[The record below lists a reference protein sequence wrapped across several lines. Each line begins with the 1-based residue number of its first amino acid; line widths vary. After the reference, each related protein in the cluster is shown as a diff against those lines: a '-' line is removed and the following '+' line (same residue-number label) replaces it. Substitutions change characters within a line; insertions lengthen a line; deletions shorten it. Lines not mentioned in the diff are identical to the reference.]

1 MKKLVIATR
10 GSKLALWQSEHIKAV
25 LEEQNPGLEVSLKI
39 VVTSGDKIL
48 DVPLA
53 KIGGK
58 GLFLK
63 EIEETMLSG
72 DAQLA
77 VHSLKDVPT
86 QMPEGLVLA
95 AITEREDDRD
105 AMLSEKYASIDDL
118 PQGAVVGTSS
128 LRRRMQILSL
138 RPDLNIKDL
147 RGNVDTRIR
156 KLKEGE
162 FDAIILASAGINR
175 LGLLDSV
182 EYVYPIAL
190 DHMVPAMGQGALG
203 IEAIDD
209 PEVLAI
215 ARGLEDKN
223 TRIETTIEREF
234 VDTLQGGC
242 QVPIGVNQC
251 DGAGE
256 QYGSD
261 PRDRRTPR
269 RYGDPRRNRRSG
281 FGCRRQPGTDDG
293 GDLYRTRSTGTACAR
308 RGDGVQVAV
317 TRNSRLRTA

>member
-25 LEEQNPGLEVSLKI
+25 LEEQNPGLEVELKI

-63 EIEETMLSG
+63 EIEETMLRG
-72 DAQLA
+72 EAQLA

-86 QMPEGLVLA
+86 EMPEGLLLA
-95 AITEREDDRD
+95 AITEREDARD
-105 AMLSEKYASIDDL
+105 AMLSEKYANIDAL

-128 LRRRMQILSL
+128 LRRRMQILAL
-138 RPDLNIKDL
+138 RPDLTIKDL

-182 EYVYPIAL
+182 EFVYPIAL
-190 DHMVPAMGQGALG
+190 EEMVPAMGQGALG
-203 IEAIDD
+203 IEAVDA
-209 PEVLAI
+209 PEVLEI
-215 ARGLEDKN
+215 ARRLNDED
-223 TRIETTIEREF
+223 TRIETMIERDF

-242 QVPIGVNQC
+242 QVPIGINASVLDNGNVLTQAIVGLP
-251 DGAGE
+251 DGTEVLSETVEIAKESVQNLGRE
-256 QYGSD
+256 MA
-261 PRDRRTPR
+261 
-269 RYGDPRRNRRSG
+269 
-281 FGCRRQPGTDDG
+281 DDFIERG
-293 GDLYRTRSTGTACAR
+293 AR
-308 RGDGVQVAV
+308 ELLARAEEM
-317 TRNSRLRTA
+317 AFK